1 MKHIVMAAVMVLCI
15 TAGIS
20 FAAENPDSEKDWCL
34 LGISNKC
41 AGSTT
46 LDLVEKIKRLNIA
59 INKGTAVYSPEELEH
74 FKKKLEDAYEA
85 EDFLVKRR

>member
-1 MKHIVMAAVMVLCI
+1 MKHIVIAAVLVLGI
-15 TAGIS
+15 TSGIS
-20 FAAENPDSEKDWCL
+20 FAADTADSEKDWCL

-59 INKGTAVYSPEELEH
+59 INKGTAVYTPEELEH
-74 FKKKLEDAYEA
+74 FKKKLEDAYDA